1 MTSRTKTSIQLEDMT
16 IEAMV
21 EDCGRDDISIDLH
34 HSTEKSISQMIE
46 RGWWGSKMEMAIITA
61 VTKYTKSVRKMY
73 QRILDDFKIYSGSG
87 SMCKRCFQKSL
98 PPATVGD
105 IWFECA
111 VRVRYHFID
120 TDHVAY
126 TIRSP
131 GDKENKK
138 TAIKN
143 IENIIRSLSIIS
155 SGVVNAKDRILMRDD
170 NKNVDTIDG
179 ESIYVAPLSGIIT
192 KFNGKTYLDAIV
204 IDLGETP

>member
-1 MTSRTKTSIQLEDMT
+1 M
-16 IEAMV
+16 
-21 EDCGRDDISIDLH
+21 
-34 HSTEKSISQMIE
+34 EK
-46 RGWWGSKMEMAIITA
+46 AIITA
-61 VTKYTKSVRKMY
+61 ITKYTKSVRKMY
-73 QRILDDFKIYSGSG
+73 QRILDDFKTYSGSG
-87 SMCKRCFQKSL
+87 SACKRCFQKSL

-105 IWFECA
+105 IWFGCA
-111 VRVRYHFID
+111 VRVRYHSID
-120 TDHVAY
+120 ADHVAY

-138 TAIKN
+138 TAMKN

-179 ESIYVAPLSGIIT
+179 ESVYIAPLSGIISN
-192 KFNGKTYLDAIV
+192 FNGKTYLDAIV